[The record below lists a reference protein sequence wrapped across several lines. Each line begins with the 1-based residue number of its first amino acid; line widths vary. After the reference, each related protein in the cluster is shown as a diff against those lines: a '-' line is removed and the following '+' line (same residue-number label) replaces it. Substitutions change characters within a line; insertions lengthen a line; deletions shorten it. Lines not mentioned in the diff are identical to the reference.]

1 MSFDFEADLVFEG
14 LDSSMFEPEKAI
26 ANDASEFHW
35 VLMSFL
41 LQESELLSSGAFPD
55 FYPPNNRIT
64 CFPFVKSAFSHCSK
78 YCLIFDNHHRWFI
91 GSDPSRALASR
102 YRFTTTLLQSCKPTP
117 AGSTHSA
124 FSVCPQTNLGPI
136 TSSPQSTR
144 RP

>member
-91 GSDPSRALASR
+91 GSDNSPALTASTDSRIHFYTQASPR
-102 YRFTTTLLQSCKPTP
+102 P
-117 AGSTHSA
+117 A
-124 FSVCPQTNLGPI
+124 
-136 TSSPQSTR
+136 
-144 RP
+144 

>member
-64 CFPFVKSAFSHCSK
+64 CFPFVKSSFSHCSK

-91 GSDPSRALASR
+91 GSDTSRALGGRDRSK
-102 YRFTTTLLQSCKPTP
+102 TTMLQSSKPTP
-117 AGSTHSA
+117 RGATNCA
-124 FSVCPQTNLGPI
+124 FSV
-136 TSSPQSTR
+136 
-144 RP
+144 RPKKNGGATL